1 MDRHQRPD
9 ALRDAVLGIGA
20 EACVAQRLQSGLVEP
35 RTVPTSAVQYLRPP
49 APVYPRASRRQGET
63 GRATVRVLIDEQGRP
78 AELRVQSSSGYARLD
93 EAALEA
99 LRDARFRP
107 YAENGVA
114 QRVWAL
120 VPIHFDLE
128 N

>member
-1 MDRHQRPD
+1 MPE
-9 ALRDAVLGIGA
+9 VLAAKNLAGA
-20 EACVAQRLQSGLVEP
+20 PRQTRFRGDGRRLWAYGRSGEACFKCGDVIQL
-35 RTVPTSAVQYLRPP
+35 
-49 APVYPRASRRQGET
+49 RRQGEA
-63 GRATVRVLIDEQGRP
+63 GRVTLRVLIDEQGRP

>member
-1 MDRHQRPD
+1 M
-9 ALRDAVLGIGA
+9 
-20 EACVAQRLQSGLVEP
+20 
-35 RTVPTSAVQYLRPP
+35 
-49 APVYPRASRRQGET
+49 
-63 GRATVRVLIDEQGRP
+63 
-78 AELRVQSSSGYARLD
+78 QSSSGFARLD
-93 EAALEA
+93 EAALAA

-107 YAENGVA
+107 YAENGIA